1 MFRKLT
7 FALIATA
14 ALGAA
19 ALAPTSASAHGSGG
33 GGGSHGGYGGFHGS
47 YGGFHGG
54 YRGYSGYRSFHR
66 DWRYRGWGY
75 GPGWCY
81 YHPDQCDAE

>member
-1 MFRKLT
+1 VEADATQQEINMFRKLT

-19 ALAPTSASAHGSGG
+19 ALASTSASAHGG
-33 GGGSHGGYGGFHGS
+33 GGGSHGSYGGFHGS
-47 YGGFHGG
+47 YGGFHRDF
-54 YRGYSGYRSFHR
+54 RGDR
-66 DWRYRGWGY
+66 RYRGWGY

-81 YHPDQCDAE
+81 YHPYECGIE

>member
-19 ALAPTSASAHGSGG
+19 ALAPTSASAFGHFGG
-33 GGGSHGGYGGFHGS
+33 GHGGYGGLHRG
-47 YGGFHGG
+47 YGGLHRDFRRWG
-54 YRGYSGYRSFHR
+54 YRGWDH
-66 DWRYRGWGY
+66 
-75 GPGWCY
+75 GPGLCY
-81 YHPDQCDAE
+81 YYPYLCDVE